1 MSVRAEPST
10 DAVAAAA
17 LCAEGLGVRRGG
29 RMVVDGVTFGLRPGQ
44 WAAVVGPNGAGKS
57 TLLVA
62 LAGLLP
68 RAAGQ
73 VWLQGRP
80 LEAWPPRER
89 ARRMAWLGQQAGA
102 EGELAVEDVVL
113 LGRLPHHGLLGAPTA
128 ADRQVAQ
135 AALAAC
141 DATAL
146 AGRRLDELSGGE
158 RQRVLLARAL
168 AVQAP
173 LLLLDEPTAHLDP
186 PHQRALFAALA
197 AHAAAG
203 GAALAVLHDLGAA
216 LGADRVLVLEQGRLV
231 AEGAPGDAA
240 LHQAIER
247 VFGHALAIECV
258 ASAGGPRWV
267 AVPRR

>member
-1 MSVRAEPST
+1 MSVRAEPAT

-29 RMVVDGVTFGLRPGQ
+29 RMVVDGVTFALRPGQ

-57 TLLVA
+57 TLLAA

-102 EGELAVEDVVL
+102 EGELAVDDVVL

-128 ADRQVAQ
+128 AARPARQ
-135 AALAAC
+135 
-141 DATAL
+141 DAKKEKGTQTRG
-146 AGRRLDELSGGE
+146 GRRGG
-158 RQRVLLARAL
+158 R
-168 AVQAP
+168 
-173 LLLLDEPTAHLDP
+173 T
-186 PHQRALFAALA
+186 
-197 AHAAAG
+197 
-203 GAALAVLHDLGAA
+203 
-216 LGADRVLVLEQGRLV
+216 
-231 AEGAPGDAA
+231 
-240 LHQAIER
+240 
-247 VFGHALAIECV
+247 
-258 ASAGGPRWV
+258 
-267 AVPRR
+267 